1 MFNSIIYE
9 RGKKIS
15 SNYKIDFF
23 YLDDYLLNILFE
35 KKRNNNRKKSSFIL
49 IFTLICHFQI
59 IKQKKNIVIEFI
71 LISEAKDIIT
81 FTFTFFFFFVFMLRS
96 LTRRRLFNREGAC
109 VSLLPIYNLEK
120 RRRRRRRGNEQ
131 RLTHTY
137 NVLPL
142 FIVFCM

>member
-1 MFNSIIYE
+1 MVGVYKVNIILPPSITLDTCSTA
-9 RGKKIS
+9 S
-15 SNYKIDFF
+15 SMKE
-23 YLDDYLLNILFE
+23 E
-35 KKRNNNRKKSSFIL
+35 KKFHQIIKLIFFTLMIICWIFFLKRKEIIIEKIKFYSY

-109 VSLLPIYNLEK
+109 VSLLPIY
-120 RRRRRRRGNEQ
+120 
-131 RLTHTY
+131 
-137 NVLPL
+137 
-142 FIVFCM
+142 II